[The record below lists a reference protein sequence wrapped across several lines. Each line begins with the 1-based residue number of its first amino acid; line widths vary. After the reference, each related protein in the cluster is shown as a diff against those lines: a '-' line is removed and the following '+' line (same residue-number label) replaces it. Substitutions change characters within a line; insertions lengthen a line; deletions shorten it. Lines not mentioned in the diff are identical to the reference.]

1 MRTTKSRCLAP
12 AGLVALLGALTLL
25 ALPGTSLAAAA
36 PNADGNSVLLAH
48 GAGYADPATARE
60 VRVLQ
65 RKLRTLGW
73 RPGPVDG
80 MFGPRTEHA
89 VVGFQRATGLVP
101 DGIAG
106 PRTSNALDRAR
117 QKPLARGAGYRPPA
131 GSPRVRV
138 LQKRL
143 RGAGFDP
150 GPVDGLFGPRTQA
163 AVERLQ
169 RAGGLSA
176 DGIVSHRTRRLLA
189 ERGTDS
195 RTARGPAAP
204 NAAPDSSRT
213 ARGPVPERS
222 RDQATRAGQSAVPT
236 ARAMRSTSQAI
247 DGLDEGDGS
256 TTPLLLAGAAFVL
269 LAVSGQLLMRLFAT
283 GGGTSIPVPQGAPIR
298 ARNAPTTPSAPSAQ
312 SAPTPPQPSAAGEG
326 SVSAVSER
334 SVSAAREGSVSA
346 ARERSVSAARE
357 GSVSAVRE
365 GSVSAARQASVTK
378 LGPVPASGHDDEE
391 EARKEPPTDGVK
403 AIGYVSVS
411 DKESFNDPQFKAQM
425 DDVDSLC
432 ERRGWRLVE
441 LVRDKEVPS
450 GKALDRP
457 GLGYALERME
467 AGEASCLV
475 VSKLR
480 RLSHSVADIGRI
492 LEMIGRSGGR
502 LVALDLG
509 IDTATPE
516 GRKAANVLLTVSG
529 WERQRIAERTRQGLE
544 AARAK
549 GGAVGRPSV
558 HDVPA
563 LKKWIVE
570 LRASGLTLQAIAD
583 RLVRHGGVAGGGEV
597 RVS

>member
-12 AGLVALLGALTLL
+12 AGLLALVGALTLL

-36 PNADGNSVLLAH
+36 PNADDNPVLLAQ
-48 GAGYADPATARE
+48 GAGYGNPATARE
-60 VRVLQ
+60 VGVLQ

-80 MFGPRTEHA
+80 MFGARTEQA

-106 PRTSNALDRAR
+106 PRTRNALDRTR

-131 GSPRVRV
+131 GSPRVRM
-138 LQKRL
+138 LQERL
-143 RGAGFDP
+143 RGAGLNP
-150 GPVDGLFGPRTQA
+150 GPVDGVFGPRTQA

-169 RAGGLSA
+169 QAGGLSA
-176 DGIVSHRTRRLLA
+176 DGIVSHRTQRLLA
-189 ERGTDS
+189 ARSTDS
-195 RTARGPAAP
+195 RRALGPAAP
-204 NAAPDSSRT
+204 NAAPDRSRT

-222 RDQATRAGQSAVPT
+222 RDNARRAGQPGVPT
-236 ARAMRSTSQAI
+236 AKAMTSTSQAM
-247 DGLDEGDGS
+247 DGLGEKTDGS
-256 TTPLLLAGAAFVL
+256 TGPLLLAGAAVVL
-269 LAVSGQLLMRLFAT
+269 LAICGQLLMRLFAT
-283 GGGTSIPVPQGAPIR
+283 GGGMAIPVAQSPPFR
-298 ARNAPTTPSAPSAQ
+298 AAGTASASSTPSAPI
-312 SAPTPPQPSAAGEG
+312 APTPPQPSVVPHG
-326 SVSAVSER
+326 SV
-334 SVSAAREGSVSA
+334 AALGSV
-346 ARERSVSAARE
+346 
-357 GSVSAVRE
+357 
-365 GSVSAARQASVTK
+365 
-378 LGPVPASGHDDEE
+378 PAPGHDDGETLQ
-391 EARKEPPTDGVK
+391 EPPMDGVR

-411 DKESFNDPQFKAQM
+411 DKESFNDSQFKAQM

-432 ERRGWRLVE
+432 ERRGWSLVE

-457 GLGYALERME
+457 GLAYALERME
-467 AGEASCLV
+467 AREASCLV

-492 LEMIGRSGGR
+492 LEIIGRSGGR

-558 HDVPA
+558 HDVPT
-563 LKKWIVE
+563 LKKWIVD

-583 RLVRHGGVAGGGEV
+583 RLNAEGVPTLRGGQKWRPSAVQAAAGYRRPPRGPKALGTEELPEGG
-597 RVS
+597 RFD

>member
-12 AGLVALLGALTLL
+12 AGLLALVGALTLL

-36 PNADGNSVLLAH
+36 PNADDNPVLLAQ
-48 GAGYADPATARE
+48 GAGYGNPATARE

-80 MFGPRTEHA
+80 MFGARTEQA

-106 PRTSNALDRAR
+106 PRTRNALDRAR

-131 GSPRVRV
+131 GSPRVRM
-138 LQKRL
+138 LQERL
-143 RGAGFDP
+143 RGAGFNP
-150 GPVDGLFGPRTQA
+150 GPVDGVYGPRTQA

-169 RAGGLSA
+169 QAGGLSA
-176 DGIVSHRTRRLLA
+176 DGIVTRRTQRLLA
-189 ERGTDS
+189 ERSTDS
-195 RTARGPAAP
+195 RRARRPAAP
-204 NAAPDSSRT
+204 NAAPDRSRT

-222 RDQATRAGQSAVPT
+222 RDNARRVGQPGVPT

-247 DGLDEGDGS
+247 DGLGEETDGS
-256 TTPLLLAGAAFVL
+256 TGPLLLAGAAFVL
-269 LAVSGQLLMRLFAT
+269 LAISGQLLMRLFAT
-283 GGGTSIPVPQGAPIR
+283 GGGISIPLAQSPPFRTAST
-298 ARNAPTTPSAPSAQ
+298 ASTASASTTPASARM
-312 SAPTPPQPSAAGEG
+312 APTPPQPSVVSHG
-326 SVSAVSER
+326 SV
-334 SVSAAREGSVSA
+334 AALGS
-346 ARERSVSAARE
+346 
-357 GSVSAVRE
+357 
-365 GSVSAARQASVTK
+365 
-378 LGPVPASGHDDEE
+378 VPASRHDDGETRQ
-391 EARKEPPTDGVK
+391 EAPTDGVR

-411 DKESFNDPQFKAQM
+411 DRESFNDSQFKAQM

-432 ERRGWRLVE
+432 ERRGWSLVE

-450 GKALDRP
+450 GRALDRP
-457 GLGYALERME
+457 GLAYALERME

-492 LEMIGRSGGR
+492 LEIIGRSGGR

-563 LKKWIVE
+563 LKKWIVD

-583 RLVRHGGVAGGGEV
+583 RLNAEGVPTLRGGQKWRPSAVQAAAGYRRPPRGPKALGTEELPEGGRFE
-597 RVS
+597 

>member
-12 AGLVALLGALTLL
+12 AGLLALVGALTLL

-36 PNADGNSVLLAH
+36 PNADDNPVLLAQ
-48 GAGYADPATARE
+48 GAGYGNPATARE

-80 MFGPRTEHA
+80 MFGARTEQA

-101 DGIAG
+101 DAIAG
-106 PRTSNALDRAR
+106 PRTRNALDRTR

-131 GSPRVRV
+131 GSPRVRM
-138 LQKRL
+138 LQERL
-143 RGAGFDP
+143 RGAGFNP
-150 GPVDGLFGPRTQA
+150 GPVDGVFGPRTQA

-169 RAGGLSA
+169 QAGGLSA
-176 DGIVSHRTRRLLA
+176 DGIVSHRTQRLLA
-189 ERGTDS
+189 ARSTDS
-195 RTARGPAAP
+195 RRALRPAAP
-204 NAAPDSSRT
+204 NAAPDRSRT
-213 ARGPVPERS
+213 ARGPIPERS
-222 RDQATRAGQSAVPT
+222 RDNATRAGQPGVPT
-236 ARAMRSTSQAI
+236 ARAMNSTSEAI
-247 DGLDEGDGS
+247 DGLGEETDGS
-256 TTPLLLAGAAFVL
+256 TGPLLLAGAAVVL
-269 LAVSGQLLMRLFAT
+269 LAICGQLLMRLFAT
-283 GGGTSIPVPQGAPIR
+283 GGGMAIPVAQSAPFR
-298 ARNAPTTPSAPSAQ
+298 TASTASASSTPSAPI
-312 SAPTPPQPSAAGEG
+312 APTPPQPSVVSHG
-326 SVSAVSER
+326 SV
-334 SVSAAREGSVSA
+334 AALGSV
-346 ARERSVSAARE
+346 
-357 GSVSAVRE
+357 
-365 GSVSAARQASVTK
+365 
-378 LGPVPASGHDDEE
+378 PAPGHDDDETLQ
-391 EARKEPPTDGVK
+391 EPPMDGVR

-411 DKESFNDPQFKAQM
+411 DKESFNDSQFKGQM

-432 ERRGWRLVE
+432 ERRGWSLVE

-457 GLGYALERME
+457 GLAYALERME

-492 LEMIGRSGGR
+492 LEIIGRSGGR

-563 LKKWIVE
+563 LKKWIVD

-583 RLVRHGGVAGGGEV
+583 RLNAEGVPTLRGGQKWRPSAVQAAAGYRRPPRGLKAFGTEELPEGGRFE
-597 RVS
+597 

>member
-12 AGLVALLGALTLL
+12 AGLLALVGALTLL

-36 PNADGNSVLLAH
+36 PNTDDHPVLLAQ
-48 GAGYADPATARE
+48 GAGYADTATARE

-80 MFGPRTEHA
+80 KFGPLTKQA

-106 PRTSNALDRAR
+106 PRTRNALDRSR

-131 GSPRVRV
+131 GSPRVRM
-138 LQKRL
+138 LQERL
-143 RGAGFDP
+143 RGAGFNP
-150 GPVDGLFGPRTQA
+150 GPVDGVFGPRTQA

-169 RAGGLSA
+169 KAGGLSA

-195 RTARGPAAP
+195 RTAGRRAAP
-204 NAAPDSSRT
+204 NAAPDRSRT
-213 ARGPVPERS
+213 ARAPVPERS
-222 RDQATRAGQSAVPT
+222 QDNAKRAGQPGVPT

-247 DGLDEGDGS
+247 DGLGEETDGS
-256 TTPLLLAGAAFVL
+256 TAPLLLAGAAFVL
-269 LAVSGQLLMRLFAT
+269 LAISGQLLMRLFAN
-283 GGGTSIPVPQGAPIR
+283 GGGISVPL
-298 ARNAPTTPSAPSAQ
+298 AQ
-312 SAPTPPQPSAAGEG
+312 SAPFRTAATAATASTATAPRPPQAPTPPRPSAVTKG
-326 SVSAVSER
+326 SV
-334 SVSAAREGSVSA
+334 AA
-346 ARERSVSAARE
+346 
-357 GSVSAVRE
+357 
-365 GSVSAARQASVTK
+365 
-378 LGPVPASGHDDEE
+378 LGAVPASGHDDEE
-391 EARKEPPTDGVK
+391 SRTDPPTDGVRV
-403 AIGYVSVS
+403 IGYVSVS
-411 DKESFNDPQFKAQM
+411 DRESFNDPQFKEQM
-425 DDVDSLC
+425 DDVDALC
-432 ERRGWRLVE
+432 ERRGWSLVE

-457 GLGYALERME
+457 GLAYALERIG

-492 LEMIGRSGGR
+492 LEIIGRSGGR

-509 IDTATPE
+509 IDTASPE

-563 LKKWIVE
+563 LKKWIVD

-583 RLVRHGGVAGGGEV
+583 RLNAEGVPTLRGGQKWRPSAVQAAAGYRRPPRGPRAADTEESSQGGRFE
-597 RVS
+597 